1 MNKFTMAASD
11 VRLPYFE
18 LAPNTPPISFEL
30 PTNKISFL
38 LGANGSGKSTLLKS
52 LLGFIK
58 PLSGTCSA
66 QSLNAKERAMHIA
79 WIDQSIS
86 NDIAYSVADI
96 VAMSGASRD
105 VIANAMATLEVTRY
119 ADKSL
124 AQLSGGEQRRVH
136 LARALAQSAPWLL
149 LDEPTTHLDIAH
161 ELQLLDT
168 LAAVVKMNRSALMAT
183 HNPAHISAMPSE
195 VLGMVLIMNKGQLI
209 YRGDAGDVDGWKQT
223 LCDVLGINLQQLG
236 KLAPFEQQQRHT

>member
-1 MNKFTMAASD
+1 MNKFTMAATD
-11 VRLPYFE
+11 IRLPYFE
-18 LAPNTPPISFEL
+18 LAPDTQPISFEL

-86 NDIAYSVADI
+86 NEIAYNVADV
-96 VAMSGASRD
+96 VAMSGATANA
-105 VIANAMATLEVTRY
+105 IANAMATTKVTQY
-119 ADKSL
+119 ADKPL

-168 LAAVVKMNRSALMAT
+168 LATIVKMNRSVLMAT
-183 HNPAHISAMPSE
+183 HNPAHISAMPGD

-209 YRGDAGDVDGWKQT
+209 YQGNAGDVDRWKQT

-236 KLAPFEQQQRHT
+236 KLTSF

>member
-1 MNKFTMAASD
+1 MNKFTMAASG

-30 PTNKISFL
+30 PANKISFL

-66 QSLNAKERAMHIA
+66 QSLNVKERAMHIA

-86 NDIAYSVADI
+86 NDIAYCVADI
-96 VAMSGASRD
+96 VAMSGATQSVD
-105 VIANAMATLEVTRY
+105 LEAMATLAITQY
-119 ADKSL
+119 ADKPL

-161 ELQLLDT
+161 ELQLMET
-168 LAAVVKMNRSALMAT
+168 LATVVKMNRSILMAT
-183 HNPAHISAMPSE
+183 HNPAHIKLIPNEALGVVLIMDKGQLVFQGDAVDTDTWKLKLCE
-195 VLGMVLIMNKGQLI
+195 VLG
-209 YRGDAGDVDGWKQT
+209 VD
-223 LCDVLGINLQQLG
+223 LQQLRAFG
-236 KLAPFEQQQRHT
+236 

>member
-1 MNKFTMAASD
+1 MSKFIMAAAE

-18 LAPNTPPISFEL
+18 LVTNTQPISFEL

-58 PLSGTCSA
+58 PRSGTCSA
-66 QSLNAKERAMHIA
+66 QLLNAKERAMQIA

-86 NDIAYSVADI
+86 NDIAYSVADV
-96 VAMSGASRD
+96 VAMSGATQS
-105 VIANAMATLEVTRY
+105 VNLQAMATLAITQY
-119 ADKSL
+119 ADQPL

-161 ELQLLDT
+161 ELQLMET
-168 LAAVVKMNRSALMAT
+168 LATVVKMNRSILMAT
-183 HNPAHISAMPSE
+183 HNPAHIKLIPNEALGVVLIMDKGQLVFQGDAVDTDTWKQKLSE
-195 VLGMVLIMNKGQLI
+195 VLG
-209 YRGDAGDVDGWKQT
+209 VD
-223 LCDVLGINLQQLG
+223 LQQLQAFG
-236 KLAPFEQQQRHT
+236 